1 MPRAVHGPDNLNPS
15 ETDEALLLSAFR
27 KVAAALT
34 LSIPD
39 QATLLGISPSTLK
52 TWKTIPGRDPDK
64 LDRMALFIGSFD
76 LAGQAFPGERGAE
89 GWFRRTNTE
98 PIFDGKAPLD
108 LLLQGRFEALM
119 RTYDY
124 LQACVRV
131 W

>member
-1 MPRAVHGPDNLNPS
+1 MPGAVHEPENFNPP
-15 ETDEALLLSAFR
+15 ETDEALLLAAFR

-39 QATLLGISPSTLK
+39 QAAILGIGPSTLK

-89 GWFRRTNTE
+89 SWFRRPNAE

-108 LLLQGRFEALM
+108 LLLQGRFEALL

>member
-1 MPRAVHGPDNLNPS
+1 MPHAVHEPENLNPL

-34 LSIPD
+34 LSIHD
-39 QATLLGISPSTLK
+39 QAALLGIGPSTLK
-52 TWKTIPGRDPDK
+52 TWKTTPGRDTDK
-64 LDRMALFIGSFD
+64 LDRMALFVGSFD

-89 GWFRRTNTE
+89 GWFRRPNTE
-98 PIFDGKAPLD
+98 SIFDGKAPLD
-108 LLLQGRFEALM
+108 LLLRGRFEALL

-124 LQACVRV
+124 LHACVRV

>member
-1 MPRAVHGPDNLNPS
+1 MPHTVHRPENLNPP

-27 KVAAALT
+27 KVAAVLT

-39 QATLLGISPSTLK
+39 QAALLGISPSTLK

-64 LDRMALFIGSFD
+64 LDRMALFVVSFD

-89 GWFRRTNTE
+89 GWFRRPNTE
-98 PIFDGKAPLD
+98 SIFDGKAPLD
-108 LLLQGRFEALM
+108 LLLQGRFEALL